1 MENNST
7 ERERKKTNSHSLGN
21 PIVFFHVIIIIIESQ
36 LDYIYFCFSFPINS
50 NEENLFICF
59 PIESNSG
66 SFYKFNSLSLV
77 FVILFFLDKFNEILM
92 KQNGIF
98 SKFQESIIV
107 LYCLYSS
114 RNDQKKIGTY
124 ANSIQFN
131 RINKKKNRYFWSL
144 LCLFVCF
151 SHFIHSNFFFHS
163 RFPFQIFIIIIIW
176 L

>member
-1 MENNST
+1 M
-7 ERERKKTNSHSLGN
+7 KK
-21 PIVFFHVIIIIIESQ
+21 F
-36 LDYIYFCFSFPINS
+36 IYLFSK
-50 NEENLFICF
+50 
-59 PIESNSG
+59 ESNSG
-66 SFYKFNSLSLV
+66 SFYKFNSISLV
-77 FVILFFLDKFNEILM
+77 LVIFFLDKFNEILM

-131 RINKKKNRYFWSL
+131 RINKKSIFL
-144 LCLFVCF
+144 MIIIMLFVCF

-163 RFPFQIFIIIIIW
+163 RFPFQIFIIII
-176 L
+176 